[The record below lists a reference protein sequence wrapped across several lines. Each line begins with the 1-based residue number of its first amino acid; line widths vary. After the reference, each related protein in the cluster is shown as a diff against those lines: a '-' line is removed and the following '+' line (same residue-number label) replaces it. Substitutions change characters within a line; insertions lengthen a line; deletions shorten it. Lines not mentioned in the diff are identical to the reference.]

1 MNEASGHRKKEHD
14 EGGVIAVNTPEQLGR
29 IENRLIVETTHG
41 GAVLVD
47 PVSDTRE
54 MLPAIQCDEAVLEK
68 YKMMLAEKVLR
79 STIPDETSRV

>member
-1 MNEASGHRKKEHD
+1 
-14 EGGVIAVNTPEQLGR
+14 VNTPEQLGR

-54 MLPAIQCDEAVLEK
+54 RLPAIQCDEAVLEE
-68 YKMMLAEKVLR
+68 YKMMLAEKVLHNIT
-79 STIPDETSRV
+79 SGETPRV